1 MIKITW
7 YQMKY
12 RPESFFETS
21 TSCNSPENLRNS
33 SIFEMH
39 QSLNRLR
46 SPMVGTIVHV
56 KIFFQI
62 MQNDPNKM
70 DEQLNKI
77 FPISNSG
84 GKWNVPF
91 VRRFPYILLSISV
104 IFTLG
109 TASVLSVVGVTLYRL
124 TMSTILSGL
133 DTSDLIT
140 DNAVLI
146 ASATSVLINFACVQ
160 ILNELFGR

>member
-1 MIKITW
+1 
-7 YQMKY
+7 
-12 RPESFFETS
+12 
-21 TSCNSPENLRNS
+21 
-33 SIFEMH
+33 
-39 QSLNRLR
+39 
-46 SPMVGTIVHV
+46 
-56 KIFFQI
+56 

-160 ILNELFGR
+160 ILNELFGRCAKTRDPQHRKECSSDHRTTVDPFLRP